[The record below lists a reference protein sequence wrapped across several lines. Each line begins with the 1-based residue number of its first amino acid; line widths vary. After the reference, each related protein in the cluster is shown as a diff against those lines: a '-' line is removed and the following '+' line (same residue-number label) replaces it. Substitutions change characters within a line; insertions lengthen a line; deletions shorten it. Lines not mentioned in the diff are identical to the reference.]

1 MSGFL
6 KINFPSFAYADS
18 GNMDENGDLHLI
30 FTVYDRQ
37 SKEYHFPFVQHV
49 PLGNDGQPDQ
59 AQTYFYITSN
69 LNTCQDNLLKGVI
82 GEKQTVEYVAAQQKS
97 ASDKLAEQ
105 AKTSN
110 TSTSS
115 TSDSTVNHGSV
126 A

>member
-6 KINFPSFAYADS
+6 KINLPSFAYADS

-37 SKEYHFPFVQHV
+37 GKEYHFPFTQHV
-49 PLGNDGQPDQ
+49 PIGNDGQPDQ

-82 GEKQTVEYVAAQQKS
+82 GEKQTVEYIAAQQKII
-97 ASDKLAEQ
+97 SDKLEEQ